1 MKSKKRAQD
10 KPAEGPLP
18 KGLVCIICGK
28 PATRMVDEDPSCDEH
43 VELVYEDQVESYT
56 LRHLADQEWLEKT

>member
-56 LRHLADQEWLEKT
+56 LRHLADQDG

>member
-10 KPAEGPLP
+10 KPSEKPLP

-56 LRHLADQEWLEKT
+56 LRHLADQDWIGKT